1 MAGVERK
8 PAVLPL
14 ESKEKENAVEK
25 RVELKEY
32 GKVELGNCSVINNS
46 SGEMRICGREI
57 SHDTKIGA

>member
-1 MAGVERK
+1 MAGVDRK

-14 ESKEKENAVEK
+14 EGKENTVEK